1 MALIEFKDLPDIST
15 PINAENLNNN
25 FNELKNNIDGT
36 IIWTNPD
43 ITQEFAGQSIIK
55 DLSKY
60 KKFTLRWVLSSTN
73 NIFGATEIYKN
84 AYNRINTIGNV
95 DNFDLALQRDVALTE
110 VEIRFT
116 DCYGYGIGTFASQ
129 IGFAGMRN
137 KGIIPYQIIGYE

>member
-1 MALIEFKDLPDIST
+1 MEKITFQDGVTKGNAATFNQLQDNIENSIS
-15 PINAENLNNN
+15 
-25 FNELKNNIDGT
+25 GT
-36 IIWTNPD
+36 VIWTNPD
-43 ITQEFAGQSIIK
+43 ITQEFAGQQIIR
-55 DLSKY
+55 DLSSY
-60 KKFTLRWVLSSTN
+60 KRFTLRWVFSSTN

-110 VEIRFT
+110 VEITFT

-137 KGIIPYQIIGYE
+137 KGIIPYQIIGYK